1 MRRVV
6 VVLWFLFFLSG
17 CASTPPAGEEIPD
30 DLRAAAEAG
39 EIAAQRV
46 LGELYLAAA
55 EPNPALA
62 AHWLLRAA
70 RDGDALAMTELAR
83 LYADPSTPVWNP
95 REAAVWFNAAAA
107 RGITD

>member
-1 MRRVV
+1 MRSVV

-46 LGELYLAAA
+46 LGERYLTAA

-70 RDGDALAMTELAR
+70 REPDTAMKTRVHVVGKIAIGA
-83 LYADPSTPVWNP
+83 ADSPAHH
-95 REAAVWFNAAAA
+95 EAGLGV
-107 RGITD
+107 RGAG